1 MKNKLNLWWPLLVG
15 IGLSWIIPMLGAK
28 RMGEPLWFFLVFACL
43 WFISSFA
50 IVPLYDVGIKVRRK
64 IGLKRLA
71 DWGERV
77 KPQILPPLR
86 CMLMVMAIISLVVGI
101 IKL

>member
-15 IGLSWIIPMLGAK
+15 IGLSWIIPMLGTK
-28 RMGEPLWFFLVFACL
+28 KMGGPLWFFLVFACL

-50 IVPLYDVGIKVRRK
+50 IVPLYDVGIKVRRR

-71 DWGERV
+71 DWSERV

-86 CMLMVMAIISLVVGI
+86 CMFLLMAIISLVVGFMKI
-101 IKL
+101 